1 MFGVSIQVR
10 EGEPGWADDSEH
22 TCETFTS
29 FKDAYVYLCKYDI
42 RKRWPHLR
50 HVHRFEMYNVDGP
63 RINVCRDGFTVVV
76 KDLCEIGVSE
86 DELDAAIRHV
96 SGQDPEVSN
105 ILRKVEG

>member
-1 MFGVSIQVR
+1 M
-10 EGEPGWADDSEH
+10 
-22 TCETFTS
+22 TFER
-29 FKDAYVYLCKYDI
+29 A
-42 RKRWPHLR
+42 HLR